1 MPVIGGERELGSYRR
16 CRRSGW
22 RDRLIATL
30 TYLAVQIRQNTKAI
44 RGATLDS
51 ITEHQQFEL
60 RWSSDIGTSFRK
72 SIEAPGELTDQE
84 TWEVTEWMTSA
95 FVARQN
101 EFKQFKQGLLDEDN
115 WAACEK
121 IIYMCLGSAWAQ
133 NWWKEF
139 SAIAFPD
146 DFVSHV
152 NRLLAEKTLDY
163 AGVLKKLDVGNE
175 PDDA

>member
-1 MPVIGGERELGSYRR
+1 MNWEAIGAVGEVAGAI
-16 CRRSGW
+16 GV
-22 RDRLIATL
+22 IATL

-121 IIYMCLGSAWAQ
+121 IIYMCLGSVWAQ
-133 NWWKEF
+133 NWWKPRPHQGLSEWLLCG
-139 SAIAFPD
+139 SRWNAISEHSLSELKPT
-146 DFVSHV
+146 VPV
-152 NRLLAEKTLDY
+152 NSSLSLNISGGYRL
-163 AGVLKKLDVGNE
+163 
-175 PDDA
+175 